1 MRTIGVGLTSGAA
14 VGGRDAA
21 RVGIGTG
28 VVEILFVGQR
38 ARGPLLQPAT
48 AFSGV
53 RSAAVGRRVD
63 KLAVLLHRVRVLPS
77 VRCGIGL
84 TSREKSHEMLEAVR
98 SGQMLHR
105 FVASVALAVPVAVV
119 PSRVQ
124 LVRDPRVSQVQI
136 VRRDAGQLP
145 VEAID

>member
-1 MRTIGVGLTSGAA
+1 
-14 VGGRDAA
+14 
-21 RVGIGTG
+21 
-28 VVEILFVGQR
+28 
-38 ARGPLLQPAT
+38 
-48 AFSGV
+48 
-53 RSAAVGRRVD
+53 
-63 KLAVLLHRVRVLPS
+63 
-77 VRCGIGL
+77 
-84 TSREKSHEMLEAVR
+84 MLEAVR